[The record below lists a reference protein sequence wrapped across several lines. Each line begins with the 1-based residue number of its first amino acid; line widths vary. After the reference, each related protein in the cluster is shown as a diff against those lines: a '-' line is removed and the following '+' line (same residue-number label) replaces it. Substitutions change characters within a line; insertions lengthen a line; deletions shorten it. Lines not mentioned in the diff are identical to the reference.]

1 MCKRYYYIVIALKR
15 ARLKK
20 RKVTTK
26 ANILELNGR
35 PYDALT
41 GMLMSDHPAHRAVK
55 AIDGF
60 IKAPRHSEPKES
72 HITKPEPSSYKT
84 QAGNHN
90 DHAQARAFDIH
101 HHSPQPTHHHEPQR
115 ATTLMRHV
123 VHRPAA
129 SLKRHTK
136 VSSPTDIL
144 SRLPHFDV
152 VPKHSISIIDQ
163 DRLKRAERIAKS
175 KLISRF
181 GSFIAQPQSTIV
193 SAAQPKLVQ
202 PTRVEVASR
211 PDIKR
216 QPSDDIFERALAHAT
231 SHTQPA
237 VKPHKR
243 VGRKNRLR
251 RFSSITAVSL
261 AVLVIIGFVAY
272 QNVAQIQLHIASSKA
287 GISAV
292 LPKWQPSGFSV
303 ATVRSS
309 PGSVAINFRGSNKT
323 FSLVQ
328 TATKWNNTALFDNFV
343 FPDSNSYET
352 VQAAGDTIYTY
363 NNNNA
368 TWVSNG
374 IWYKLISNGA
384 LSSSQLVNIAVSM

>member
-1 MCKRYYYIVIALKR
+1 
-15 ARLKK
+15 
-20 RKVTTK
+20 VTTK
-26 ANILELNGR
+26 SNILELNGR
-35 PYDALT
+35 PYDTLT
-41 GMLMSDHPAHRAVK
+41 GLMMADHQAHRAIK

-60 IKAPRHSEPKES
+60 IKSPRHASPAGLNAS
-72 HITKPEPSSYKT
+72 KPSPASYKT
-84 QAGNHN
+84 HANPHHS
-90 DHAQARAFDIH
+90 DHTQPRDFDIH
-101 HHSPQPTHHHEPQR
+101 PHASQPTHHHQPQR

-123 VHRPAA
+123 VHQPAA

-136 VSSPTDIL
+136 ITMPTDIL
-144 SRLPHFDV
+144 SKMPYVDL

-175 KLISRF
+175 KLVSRF
-181 GSFIAQPQSTIV
+181 GNLISKAQPAIINKPKPI
-193 SAAQPKLVQ
+193 QPVKATPQLE
-202 PTRVEVASR
+202 PTF
-211 PDIKR
+211 IR
-216 QPSDDIFERALAHAT
+216 QPSDDVFERALARAT

-243 VGRKNRLR
+243 VAHKKRLR
-251 RFSSITAVSL
+251 RFTSFTVASL

-272 QNVAQIQLHIASSKA
+272 QNVAQIQLRIASSKA
-287 GISAV
+287 GINAV
-292 LPKWQPSGFSV
+292 LPKWQPSGF
-303 ATVRSS
+303 AIGTVHYS
-309 PGSVAINFRGSNKT
+309 PGSVAVNFHGSSSNKN

-328 TATKWNNTALFDNFV
+328 TASKWNNTSLFDNFV

-352 VQAAGDTIYTY
+352 VQAAGNTIYTY

-384 LSSSQLVNIAVSM
+384 LSNSQLVNIAVSM